1 MVQQEPKS
9 PSPPFCRAYSQV
21 NKRGWARL
29 VRDGCDSSQTYGPFD
44 FEHARAMLDPR
55 QRLPW
60 HEIRSVLCLAAS
72 GGQQAPLFAS
82 LGYEVVSA
90 DICVEQLRKDQQVA
104 LQYGFAIECV
114 EADMLDL
121 SMMYGARFDL
131 VYQAVS
137 ACYVPDVRQSYREV
151 AKVLRPG
158 GYYRVE
164 HWNPLHLQLQPND
177 PWNGSAYEISRPQ
190 DRGVPIP
197 WHGTSSSEPICLHF
211 IHSLGD
217 LLGGLCEAGFG
228 ITSFEDSRFG
238 ADPNANPGSHEHL
251 ASFIPPFFT
260 IHARAPLV
268 STSAT

>member
-1 MVQQEPKS
+1 MFSETPKS
-9 PSPPFCRAYSQV
+9 SGAESDRDYSQI

-29 VRDGCDSSQTYGPFD
+29 AHNGCDSSQSYGPPEFT
-44 FEHARAMLDPR
+44 HAREMLDPW

-60 HEIRSVLCLAAS
+60 NEIRNVLCLAAS

-90 DICVEQLRKDQQVA
+90 DLCVEQLRRDQQVA
-104 LQYGFAIECV
+104 LQYGFAIECI

-121 SMMYGARFDL
+121 SIMYGARFDL

-137 ACYVPDVRQSYREV
+137 ACYVPDVRRSYREI

-164 HWNPLHLQLQPND
+164 HWNPLHLQLRPND
-177 PWNGSAYEISRPQ
+177 PWNGGAYEISRPQ
-190 DRGVPIP
+190 NRGVPIP
-197 WHGTSSSEPICLHF
+197 WHGTSSNEPTCLHF

-217 LLGGLCEAGFG
+217 LLGGLCEAGFVIIG
-228 ITSFEDSRFG
+228 FEDSRFS
-238 ADPNANPGSHEHL
+238 ADPRADPGSHEHL

-260 IHARAPLV
+260 IDARAALI
-268 STSAT
+268 